1 MAAELLK
8 KKIQDLMKERDDAL
22 EKGDALEGEL
32 NQMKEQ
38 LLKAEFEKKELER
51 RFKLTED
58 ELDNQSTVRN
68 DLKKKSINLTVEDE
82 RIKDDMKSQ
91 VQSINEMEELIQ
103 LIDRRYEE
111 LELDY
116 NETMEDLNA
125 L

>member
-1 MAAELLK
+1 
-8 KKIQDLMKERDDAL
+8 MKRGPDYFVS
-22 EKGDALEGEL
+22 
-32 NQMKEQ
+32 Q
-38 LLKAEFEKKELER
+38 
-51 RFKLTED
+51 
-58 ELDNQSTVRN
+58 
-68 DLKKKSINLTVEDE
+68 VEDE

-103 LIDRRYEE
+103 MIDRRYEE